1 MIFQPDSDER
11 LHPGGDASQR
21 WKRRGRFR
29 RGVYLLPSMFTLAN
43 MFCGYA
49 CVVYAMRGDYETA
62 APLIGL
68 AFILDALDGRIA
80 RLTKTASPFGVEFD
94 SLADVISFG
103 IAPAVLTFSWG
114 MSPLGRLG
122 WAASFLF
129 VTGAALR
136 LARFN
141 IQGAADKRYFAG
153 MPAPAAAAVLAST
166 VYAYPTR
173 LESYPSA
180 LPVLALVLVPAFLMV
195 STIRFRSFKDLDL
208 TRPRSYTVL
217 ILLAAGLVAI
227 TSHPRWVLVV
237 LAYGYLV
244 SAFVE
249 WAMARARRRGAV
261 APPLLSA
268 PAGDSQDTQPP
279 RSQE

>member
-1 MIFQPDSDER
+1 MNHEPQPDDRAE
-11 LHPGGDASQR
+11 PDGP
-21 WKRRGRFR
+21 RRGPWVRRPRFR

-49 CVVYAMRGDYETA
+49 CIVFATRGEFEAA

-68 AFILDALDGRIA
+68 ALILDMLDGRIA
-80 RLTKTASPFGVEFD
+80 RLTKTEGPFGVEFD

-103 IAPAVLTFSWG
+103 IAPAILTFTWG
-114 MSPLGRLG
+114 MSSLGRVG

-129 VTGAALR
+129 VTGAAMR

-141 IQGAADKRYFAG
+141 IQGMGDKRYFAG

-166 VYAYPTR
+166 VYVYPTK
-173 LESYPSA
+173 LESYASE
-180 LPVLALVLVPAFLMV
+180 LPVLVLVLVPAFLMV

-208 TRPRSYTVL
+208 SRPRSYTVL
-217 ILLAAGLVAI
+217 ILLAAALAAI

-237 LAYGYLV
+237 LAYGYLL
-244 SAFVE
+244 SAFIE
-249 WAMARARRRGAV
+249 WATNRLRRRGARR
-261 APPLLSA
+261 PPLL
-268 PAGDSQDTQPP
+268 PAHAGQPETEEPP
-279 RSQE
+279 RA